1 MKNNAVTGILA
12 IAVVILYILHFST
25 NNGTAPEVIDE
36 KHSTVLDSVVGT
48 QDSSADMLSLSDTLS
63 LDSLKEADY
72 SRIGFINMFKVVE
85 KCPALKKDI
94 KKLETQQAEIQ
105 RQEAQIY
112 KNFENDKN
120 KMQKALENMN
130 AIGRLDEATYQQK
143 MQEMAQKQKQAEQEV
158 LALKPKADNLQRSQ
172 MNITTKRNEV
182 VQKAIDEINEKL
194 QLDYVLVQDGMN
206 TSVFPLNA
214 KNDITDQIIL
224 VINK

>member
-1 MKNNAVTGILA
+1 LGIVKSKL
-12 IAVVILYILHFST
+12 L
-25 NNGTAPEVIDE
+25 
-36 KHSTVLDSVVGT
+36 K
-48 QDSSADMLSLSDTLS
+48 QLS
-63 LDSLKEADY
+63 ERY
-72 SRIGFINMFKVVE
+72 PNF
-85 KCPALKKDI
+85 LKKDI

>member
-1 MKNNAVTGILA
+1 
-12 IAVVILYILHFST
+12 
-25 NNGTAPEVIDE
+25 
-36 KHSTVLDSVVGT
+36 
-48 QDSSADMLSLSDTLS
+48 
-63 LDSLKEADY
+63 
-72 SRIGFINMFKVVE
+72 
-85 KCPALKKDI
+85 
-94 KKLETQQAEIQ
+94 
-105 RQEAQIY
+105 
-112 KNFENDKN
+112 
-120 KMQKALENMN
+120 
-130 AIGRLDEATYQQK
+130 
-143 MQEMAQKQKQAEQEV
+143 MAQKQKQAEQEV